1 MQEKRNIEE
10 CLAESLKAL
19 IQTEPFEKITIKE
32 IVDRVGTTRVTFYN
46 HFRDKYELVEW
57 IIHKQVIEPV
67 GILLQHGMIKEALI
81 LIFEKVYEDR
91 DFYRQ
96 AVKMEGQ
103 NSLAE
108 IIEKSIHKIL
118 LQILTVKDQEMK
130 TQYPWLDKN
139 MISAYYV
146 NSLAYI
152 VILWIKTGMEV
163 PPADM
168 AEIYR
173 YVGQHSMEDVLQE
186 FGRISPEEFTIQ

>member
-10 CLAESLKAL
+10 CLAESLKEL
-19 IQTEPFEKITIKE
+19 IQTEPLEKITIKE
-32 IVDRVGTTRVTFYN
+32 IVNKVGTTRVTFYN

-57 IIHKQVIEPV
+57 IINKQVIEPV
-67 GILLQHGMIKEALI
+67 DILIRHGMIKESLT

-91 DFYRQ
+91 EFYRQ
-96 AVKMEGQ
+96 AVKTEGQ

-118 LQILTVKDQEMK
+118 LQFLTFKDRELK
-130 TQYPWLDKN
+130 TQYPWLDKDT
-139 MISAYYV
+139 ISGYYA

-163 PPADM
+163 PPSEM
-168 AEIYR
+168 AEIYS
-173 YVGQHSMEDVLQE
+173 YVGQHSMEDVLLE
-186 FGRISPEEFTIQ
+186 FGRITPEDFTI